1 MSKKDVF
8 YYSDGLQMAAAL
20 FIPEDFHEGEK
31 RAGVIILPGFTANKE
46 MRLPDF
52 AMAFNEAGYVVM
64 TVDYRGFGASEGAR
78 GEVRPLERVEDV
90 KNAVTYL
97 ALQPQV
103 DRDKIGM
110 IGVCFGGG
118 VACYVAAFDKR
129 VKCLAVPGVIANG
142 AAWIRSTRRL
152 HEWAEL
158 LNRIEE
164 DRNRRVFT
172 GVSEHVPVLEVVI
185 PDPEVKEKFGMFQ
198 KEFKYA
204 GYSPSLYCW
213 ESIIDFRPVDFA
225 EKISPIPFL
234 VFAAA
239 RDTWAD
245 SVANAMMMYNKA
257 GEPKKLVVLPE
268 CTHFGT
274 TEPGPN
280 RDLVIKEML
289 GWFQNYLP
297 PG

>member
-1 MSKKDVF
+1 M
-8 YYSDGLQMAAAL
+8 
-20 FIPEDFHEGEK
+20 
-31 RAGVIILPGFTANKE
+31 
-46 MRLPDF
+46 
-52 AMAFNEAGYVVM
+52 
-64 TVDYRGFGASEGAR
+64 
-78 GEVRPLERVEDV
+78 
-90 KNAVTYL
+90 
-97 ALQPQV
+97 
-103 DRDKIGM
+103 
-110 IGVCFGGG
+110 
-118 VACYVAAFDKR
+118 
-129 VKCLAVPGVIANG
+129 
-142 AAWIRSTRRL
+142 
-152 HEWAEL
+152 
-158 LNRIEE
+158 
-164 DRNRRVFT
+164 
-172 GVSEHVPVLEVVI
+172 VI

-204 GYSPSLYCW
+204 GYSPSLSCW

-225 EKISPIPFL
+225 EKISPTPFL

-289 GWFQNYLP
+289 GWFQHYLP